1 MKKDKKSTINIAD
14 LIAPLVSSRDTLSI
28 LRQEV
33 EKTATEAVDFDFQ
46 NVEFISR
53 SAAHEFLLLKEE
65 LHQKNIQINFIHTN
79 SDVTEMLRIVAANRA
94 VPKAKPE
101 FHPKRTTLNSL
112 LKEVGV

>member
-1 MKKDKKSTINIAD
+1 MNKNEKIKINIAQ

-33 EKTATEAVDFDFQ
+33 EKNPAEAVDFDFQ

-65 LHQKNIQINFIHTN
+65 LRQNNIQVNFVNTN
-79 SDVTEMLRIVAANRA
+79 PDVTAMLRIVAANRA
-94 VPKAKPE
+94 VPKARSE